1 MIKDVTINQLKII
14 DLEEGRVF
22 HALKKI
28 DSGYKGFGEAYFSE
42 IGPKKIKAWKRHKEM
57 TLNLIVPIGQIRFI
71 LFDDRNLKKQ
81 TFQEVVLAKNSY
93 KRLTIPPMIWFGFQ
107 GLSEST
113 SLLLNIAD
121 IVHDPAEVDRKHLDG
136 IDFDWSSK

>member
-42 IGPKKIKAWKRHKEM
+42 IGPKKIKAWKRHLKM
-57 TLNLIVPIGQIRFI
+57 TMNLILSVLLIYVLNLMMF
-71 LFDDRNLKKQ
+71 LKNY
-81 TFQEVVLAKNSY
+81 LY
-93 KRLTIPPMIWFGFQ
+93 
-107 GLSEST
+107 
-113 SLLLNIAD
+113 
-121 IVHDPAEVDRKHLDG
+121 
-136 IDFDWSSK
+136 

>member
-42 IGPKKIKAWKRHKEM
+42 IEM
-57 TLNLIVPIGQIRFI
+57 TLNLIVPIGHIRFV

-81 TFQEVVLAKNSY
+81 EFQEVVLAKNSY

-121 IVHDPAEVDRKHLDG
+121 MVHDPAEIDRKHLDD
-136 IDFDWSSK
+136 IDFDWSS